1 MGVLLMKRYRLWI
14 RITIVLII
22 ILMGTSIYLTV
33 SSASIDLNTFFSSL
47 LLNLSASLLVGVFL
61 LYIEFKRKSNV
72 EIINDTLSRLNDI
85 SDAIVYFDPS
95 YNTPDVLIGYYPNP
109 YEEYYFKF
117 DMYINSLKKNLEL
130 YNSFFVAD
138 FSLDEKNEKSLKE
151 ILRKENTK
159 NENYYKIINEECDLM
174 INELIR
180 RKGVFE
186 EVTECIEKDL
196 LEDPNFLYTSNQK
209 YSKENGYD
217 IDRPLFEKAEKMVNS
232 IASSIS
238 SPIFR
243 IIKKKND
250 YANKLK

>member
-1 MGVLLMKRYRLWI
+1 
-14 RITIVLII
+14 
-22 ILMGTSIYLTV
+22 
-33 SSASIDLNTFFSSL
+33 
-47 LLNLSASLLVGVFL
+47 
-61 LYIEFKRKSNV
+61 
-72 EIINDTLSRLNDI
+72 
-85 SDAIVYFDPS
+85 VYFDPS